1 MSWPKL
7 QRQGSFIFESQ
18 TFERE
23 EVTKR
28 AILEIFAFIFYLLG
42 FVSPFVL
49 TTKIFLLELW
59 KMKSDWDTIIEYNVK
74 REWKKWQGELKNIRK
89 VEIARVHHPI
99 GYTASD
105 IASERAYGVVAYL
118 KFQFM
123 KEKPH
128 CSFIMAKNRLAPIKT
143 VSLARR
149 ELNSTVFGIRLHKSI
164 FIKNYI
170 YQYIKQ
176 HLDRF
181 SLSAS
186 ILKK

>member
-7 QRQGSFIFESQ
+7 QRQGSFIFESL

-28 AILEIFAFIFYLLG
+28 AILKIVASIFYLLG

-49 TTKIFLLELW
+49 TIKVFLLELCRI
-59 KMKSDWDTIIEYNVK
+59 KSDWDTIIEYNVK
-74 REWKKWQGELKNIRK
+74 RQWKNWQGELKNVRK
-89 VEIARVHHPI
+89 VEIARVRHPI

-149 ELNSTVFGIRLHKSI
+149 ELNSTVLGIRLHKSI

-181 SLSAS
+181 NLSAS

>member
-89 VEIARVHHPI
+89 VEIA
-99 GYTASD
+99 
-105 IASERAYGVVAYL
+105 
-118 KFQFM
+118 
-123 KEKPH
+123 
-128 CSFIMAKNRLAPIKT
+128 
-143 VSLARR
+143 
-149 ELNSTVFGIRLHKSI
+149 
-164 FIKNYI
+164 
-170 YQYIKQ
+170 
-176 HLDRF
+176 
-181 SLSAS
+181 
-186 ILKK
+186 